1 MEVFPYTNN
10 NFIQLKGN
18 NMENRVISGA
28 TSNESL
34 LSTHKV
40 LRNTYLLLSMTLAFS
55 AVVAFVA
62 MSMNAPALPWWGLL
76 IGFYGLLFLTNATAN
91 SSAGI
96 LSVFALTGFLGYTL
110 GPILNRY
117 IGAGLG
123 DVVVLA
129 LGATALV
136 FFACSVYVLTT
147 KKDMS
152 FLSGMMMA
160 LFVVLLVG
168 IIANIFLAI
177 PALSLAMSALF
188 VVFSSGAILLGTS
201 NIIHGGET
209 NYIRATVD
217 LYVSLYNLFLS
228 LLQIFGVLG
237 SDD

>member
-1 MEVFPYTNN
+1 
-10 NFIQLKGN
+10 
-18 NMENRVISGA
+18 MENRVISGA
-28 TSNESL
+28 ASGESL

-55 AVVAFVA
+55 AVIAFVA

-76 IGFYGLLFLTNATAN
+76 ISFYGLLFLTNATAN
-91 SSAGI
+91 SGAGI

-136 FFACSVYVLTT
+136 FFACSAYVLTT

>member
-1 MEVFPYTNN
+1 
-10 NFIQLKGN
+10 
-18 NMENRVISGA
+18 MENRLAHSSA
-28 TSNESL
+28 QSESL

-40 LRNTYLLLSMTLAFS
+40 LRYTYLLLGMSLVFS
-55 AVVAFVA
+55 SVIAFVA
-62 MSMNAPALPWWGLL
+62 MSMNAPALPWWGVLA
-76 IGFYGLLFLTNATAN
+76 GFYGLLFLTNATAN
-91 SSAGI
+91 SGAGI

-117 IGAGLG
+117 LGAGLG
-123 DVVVLA
+123 DAVALA

-136 FFACSVYVLTT
+136 FFACSAYVLTT

-168 IIANIFLAI
+168 VIANIFLHI
-177 PALSLAMSALF
+177 PALSLALSGLF
-188 VVFSSGAILLGTS
+188 VIFSSGAILLTTS
-201 NIIHGGET
+201 NIIHNGET

-217 LYVSLYNLFLS
+217 LYVSLYNLFVS
-228 LLQIFGVLG
+228 FLQIFGVLS

>member
-1 MEVFPYTNN
+1 
-10 NFIQLKGN
+10 
-18 NMENRVISGA
+18 MENRLAHSSA
-28 TSNESL
+28 QSESL

-40 LRNTYLLLSMTLAFS
+40 LRNTYLLLGMTLVFS
-55 AVVAFVA
+55 SVIAFVA
-62 MSMNAPALPWWGLL
+62 MSMNAPALPWWGVLA
-76 IGFYGLLFLTNATAN
+76 GFYALLFLTNATAN
-91 SSAGI
+91 SGAGI

-117 IGAGLG
+117 LGAGLG
-123 DVVVLA
+123 DAVALA

-136 FFACSVYVLTT
+136 FFACSAYVLTT

-168 IIANIFLAI
+168 VIANIFLHI
-177 PALSLAMSALF
+177 PALSLALSGLF
-188 VVFSSGAILLGTS
+188 VIFSSGAILLTTS
-201 NIIHGGET
+201 NIIHNGET

-217 LYVSLYNLFLS
+217 LYVSLYNLFVS
-228 LLQIFGVLG
+228 FLQIFGVLS